1 MAIDAQISEYFKEL
15 LLALSIFS
23 LCALCSE
30 WMLEWFKI
38 LCSKVFGWM
47 LVLFKW
53 ALSMICL
60 VMLVRIMR
68 GWFLGS
74 VGMFMMAVVRVKM
87 CGVSELEVISVN
99 SCHVE

>member
-15 LLALSIFS
+15 LLALPIFS
-23 LCALCSE
+23 LCASCSE
-30 WMLEWFKI
+30 RMLEWSRI
-38 LCSKVFGWM
+38 LCSMVFGWM
-47 LVLFKW
+47 LVLFVW

-74 VGMFMMAVVRVKM
+74 VEMFMMAVVKVKM
-87 CGVSELEVISVN
+87 CGVSELEAILVN
-99 SCHVE
+99 SCHVR